1 MPANKSDPR
10 KTKSRPP
17 VPERG
22 EGGRFLAMGKPGNP
36 KAPETRKTP
45 ARKTTQA
52 AIIATIRRNVEI
64 KLKKD
69 AKATLGDYIRLIQL
83 QKDLEDEEIQ
93 EIRVTW
99 VEPKKT
105 EVESEK

>member
-1 MPANKSDPR
+1 MGEPGDPKTPA
-10 KTKSRPP
+10 
-17 VPERG
+17 
-22 EGGRFLAMGKPGNP
+22 
-36 KAPETRKTP
+36 RKTP
-45 ARKTTQA
+45 ARKRTQA

-93 EIRVTW
+93 ELRVTW
-99 VEPKKT
+99 VEPAKT
-105 EVESEK
+105 EVEPEK

>member
-1 MPANKSDPR
+1 
-10 KTKSRPP
+10 
-17 VPERG
+17 
-22 EGGRFLAMGKPGNP
+22 MGKSGNP

>member
-1 MPANKSDPR
+1 MTNSKSNPR
-10 KTKSRPP
+10 KPSRP
-17 VPERG
+17 VPDRDEKG
-22 EGGRFLAMGKPGNP
+22 LFLSSGKSESP
-36 KAPETRKTP
+36 KKA

-52 AIIATIRRNVEI
+52 AIVATIRRNVEI

-99 VEPKKT
+99 VEPKQT
-105 EVESEK
+105 EEESEK

>member
-1 MPANKSDPR
+1 MPSSKSNVR
-10 KTKSRPP
+10 A
-17 VPERG
+17 RG
-22 EGGRFLAMGKPGNP
+22 EGGRFLSGEKSESP
-36 KAPETRKTP
+36 KKA

-52 AIIATIRRNVEI
+52 AIVATIRRNVEI

-99 VEPKKT
+99 VEPAKT
-105 EVESEK
+105 ESESDK

>member
-1 MPANKSDPR
+1 MSSNKSNVR
-10 KTKSRPP
+10 YRNEKGHFVAGKS
-17 VPERG
+17 ES
-22 EGGRFLAMGKPGNP
+22 P
-36 KAPETRKTP
+36 KKA

-69 AKATLGDYIRLIQL
+69 AKATLGDYIRLVQL
-83 QKDLEDEEIQ
+83 QKDLEDSDPG

-105 EVESEK
+105 EVEPKK

>member
-1 MPANKSDPR
+1 MANRKSDSR
-10 KTKSRPP
+10 TKKLPPP
-17 VPERG
+17 VRERG
-22 EGGRFLAMGKPGNP
+22 EGGRFLSSGKSESP
-36 KAPETRKTP
+36 KKA

-52 AIIATIRRNVEI
+52 AIVATIRRNVEI

-99 VEPKKT
+99 VDPAKT

>member
-22 EGGRFLAMGKPGNP
+22 EGGRFLSSGKSESTK
-36 KAPETRKTP
+36 KAE
-45 ARKTTQA
+45 RKTTQA
-52 AIIATIRRNVEI
+52 AIVATIRRNVEI